1 MGDNPVCSAALG
13 NLIIQLCVWWVLKAN
28 KWTEQQV
35 DWEQSQW
42 NLDCISQKCSFG
54 SSSFFFLHIQRARGS
69 LCKWVWN
76 GWVASDI
83 LYIFFLSVRQN
94 NNDKLCLICH
104 EEIRRNG
111 GGAQELLCTHRFHK
125 EVNRL
130 VRGTACLLLHTVFAL
145 ACPSQRKSL
154 RFALQPHSMSAI
166 RAAVHSGSSC
176 LGCAWSTQGIKHN
189 LCGMHEALKE
199 YLPPSPPSGPF
210 KWLTITVSPFLGC
223 ERPPGG

>member
-1 MGDNPVCSAALG
+1 MGDNPVRSAALG

-42 NLDCISQKCSFG
+42 NLDCISQKCSLG
-54 SSSFFFLHIQRARGS
+54 SSSFFFFAHSTSSGLILQVS
-69 LCKWVWN
+69 VKWL
-76 GWVASDI
+76 GCGDI

-111 GGAQELLCTHRFHK
+111 GVAQELLCTHRFHK
-125 EVNRL
+125 EVKRL

-145 ACPSQRKSL
+145 ACPSRWKSL

-166 RAAVHSGSSC
+166 WAAVHSGSSC

-199 YLPPSPPSGPF
+199 YLPPPPRSGPF

>member
-1 MGDNPVCSAALG
+1 MNWAAGGLRA
-13 NLIIQLCVWWVLKAN
+13 VSV
-28 KWTEQQV
+28 E
-35 DWEQSQW
+35 
-42 NLDCISQKCSFG
+42 FG
-54 SSSFFFLHIQRARGS
+54 LYKSKVQFWIKFLFFFLHIQRARDS

-125 EVNRL
+125 EVKHL
-130 VRGTACLLLHTVFAL
+130 VRGTACLHTAFAL
-145 ACPSQRKSL
+145 ACPSQRESL

-166 RAAVHSGSSC
+166 RAAAHSGSSC

-199 YLPPSPPSGPF
+199 YLPPPLPPSGPF